1 MESIAAG
8 TLAYT
13 LEQADKA
20 ATLAINALHSG
31 VTDFIWKTFSNI
43 PIWIPLYVVVAVFF
57 FLRLSWKKALVVLAA
72 CVLTFACCDR
82 LSNLTKEFF
91 ERFRPCWDQYMV
103 DHGLRILERKGGKFG
118 FFSGHASNALGFA
131 VCTSLGFKNDI
142 RSRYTGY
149 SWAIFIWA
157 ALVGISRIF
166 VGKHFLGDV
175 LVGFTVGL
183 LIGWLMARLARCAIA
198 RWNL

>member
-1 MESIAAG
+1 MESFAAG
-8 TLAYT
+8 TLTYT

-20 ATLAINALHSG
+20 ATLAINAVHSG
-31 VTDFIWKTFSNI
+31 VSDFIWETFSNI
-43 PIWIPLYVVVAVFF
+43 PVWIPLYLAVCVLFF
-57 FLRLSWKKALVVLAA
+57 VRLGWKKALVVTAA
-72 CVLTFACCDR
+72 CLLTFAFCDR
-82 LSNLTKEFF
+82 LSNLTKDFF
-91 ERFRPCWDQYMV
+91 ERLRPCWDQYMI
-103 DHGLRILERKGGKFG
+103 DHGLRVLERKGGKFG

-131 VCTSLGFKNDI
+131 ICTSLGFKNDS

-157 ALVGISRIF
+157 AMVGISRIF

-183 LIGWLMARLARCAIA
+183 LIGWLMARLARYAIA